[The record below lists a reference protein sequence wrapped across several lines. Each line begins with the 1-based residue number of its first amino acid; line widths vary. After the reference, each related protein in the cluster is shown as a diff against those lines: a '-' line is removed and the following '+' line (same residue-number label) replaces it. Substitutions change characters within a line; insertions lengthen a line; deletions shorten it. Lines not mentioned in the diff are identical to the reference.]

1 MSRLQEIKK
10 HLYNVHST
18 RMIDINNAVEKKQQ
32 KQRRNNKLKLNLT
45 EISRISEYVIL
56 LLSKSIPFTRPST
69 LMNKENYIFGLW
81 RKFI

>member
-1 MSRLQEIKK
+1 MSRLQEKK

-45 EISRISEYVIL
+45 VISRICD
-56 LLSKSIPFTRPST
+56 
-69 LMNKENYIFGLW
+69 
-81 RKFI
+81 FIIIQIDPLYKTKHLDE

>member
-32 KQRRNNKLKLNLT
+32 KQHRNNKLKLNLT

-56 LLSKSIPFTRPST
+56 LLSKSIPLQDQAP
-69 LMNKENYIFGLW
+69 
-81 RKFI
+81 

>member
-32 KQRRNNKLKLNLT
+32 KQRRNNKLKLNLM

-69 LMNKENYIFGLW
+69 LMNKEN
-81 RKFI
+81 